1 MVAKHF
7 FAGKKLIPTDIYRIS
22 TTIMILVTSVFP
34 GETCYLLQSPTLQGV
49 ILEST
54 FCGSYA
60 PGALPPEEPPKDRAD
75 AQSRVKVV
83 NFSRLKDWKV
93 L

>member
-1 MVAKHF
+1 M
-7 FAGKKLIPTDIYRIS
+7 
-22 TTIMILVTSVFP
+22 
-34 GETCYLLQSPTLQGV
+34 QGV

-60 PGALPPEEPPKDRAD
+60 PGALPPEEPPKDGVD